1 MQKKLLT
8 ENDLTLEKALDV
20 AQNKMASVCAKQLQ
34 SPITARD
41 QEKYV
46 YKVTSAHSQRLQR
59 VRRLLG
65 NTCYC
70 CGKPDHKKDQCKYK
84 DYTCNNCGQTG
95 HLRYVCSKP
104 PMKKPTNTSK
114 RKAGDKG
121 VQVVTQDN
129 PAADKGDID
138 TILHVGPIFNKPLE
152 VQLDGKLFTMELD
165 TGAAMFLCLRQPT
178 EVCLVKRLLSSPR
191 SSCTHT
197 LGSR

>member
-1 MQKKLLT
+1 MVCGLCSKATQKKLLT
-8 ENDLTLEKALDV
+8 ENDLTLKKALDV
-20 AQNKMASVCAKQLQ
+20 AQNKMASVRAKQLQ

-70 CGKPDHKKDQCKYK
+70 CGKPDHKNHQCKYK

-95 HLRYVCSKP
+95 HLRCVCSKL

-114 RKAGDKG
+114 RKAGEKAVADLGGVRG
-121 VQVVTQDN
+121 VQVH
-129 PAADKGDID
+129 PPLAASN
-138 TILHVGPIFNKPLE
+138 V
-152 VQLDGKLFTMELD
+152 
-165 TGAAMFLCLRQPT
+165 FL
-178 EVCLVKRLLSSPR
+178 
-191 SSCTHT
+191 
-197 LGSR
+197 